1 MNYTG
6 QYVQQPSGAMPPMQA
21 AQQQAQMMQQQRMVM
36 AQPGQAAPGMRQMY
50 PPPPGM
56 MNSQVPGQPM
66 YGHPSQMQQAQMIQ
80 QQQQQ
85 QQQYQYYQCY
95 RRLQPYSASGCMK
108 VVPGNQE
115 THCNLFQF
123 NTMQQQQQTKMVSNG
138 QGAMMHQ
145 QMMGQGAVM
154 VGPAGQ
160 RPPGPGVYSQQQQP
174 GSVMASSSGP
184 MSNSNMPGG
193 PSSAPLP
200 QQQMRMPG
208 HMPGSQ
214 GGGPQQM
221 MSASSMNPQ
230 STGHVGSGA
239 SPQVHS
245 SYGGHQMAV
254 GSPHMSGVGGAAGGM
269 SNSPVTCIQ
278 PSTPQNPSSVQ
289 PGSVGPGSQQPG
301 SVQSQEENTKEYND
315 LVESLKEQYYEK
327 LKRIGDRCDL
337 DNSPKPTG
345 FDRLME
351 ILDRKRKVSQ
361 SLLEKIVGNVR
372 TIVERSSLTYP
383 VIETLRQIEAEGQ
396 SSIFSSFAGD
406 DHRASSQGTPQAVL
420 DPWRSVRHM
429 MIKVPEHLANLS
441 NCEDESEGVGAVKSS
456 IATSSS
462 SLKRPAPSDFNDSGI
477 EAKMEKLD
485 ESASASD
492 QGQGDSSE
500 DENIRIKID
509 CLFDT
514 RQPWRM
520 SVAASRE
527 LNELPWRVDT
537 DCLPASSHSPDAVI
551 CFDSDLLL
559 CPPLRV
565 LVPASYPLDPAV
577 IQFDRSFPRGV
588 QISSQL
594 STMLERSL
602 SVAPSRSLTHIH
614 SAFRSAC
621 QELMRLKGVH
631 SGHYI
636 PNKQHK
642 QLVA

>member
-6 QYVQQPSGAMPPMQA
+6 QYVQQIPGGMPPMQ

-36 AQPGQAAPGMRQMY
+36 NQPGQAAPAMRQMY
-50 PPPPGM
+50 PPPGM
-56 MNSQVPGQPM
+56 MNNQVPGQPM
-66 YGHPSQMQQAQMIQ
+66 YGHPSQMQQAQLMQ

-85 QQQYQYYQCY
+85 QQQYQYYMSRFPSSWQ
-95 RRLQPYSASGCMK
+95 QDIHSEQS
-108 VVPGNQE
+108 QE
-115 THCNLFQF
+115 RKKQLF
-123 NTMQQQQQTKMVSNG
+123 NTYVQKLNAMHQQQSKMVSNG

-145 QMMGQGAVM
+145 QMIRQGGVM
-154 VGPAGQ
+154 VGPGGQ
-160 RPPGPGVYSQQQQP
+160 RPQGPGVYSQQQQP
-174 GSVMASSSGP
+174 ATVMASTSGP
-184 MSNSNMPGG
+184 MTNASMPGG
-193 PSSAPLP
+193 PSSAPMP
-200 QQQMRMPG
+200 QQQMRMAG
-208 HMPGSQ
+208 HMAGGQGAGSQ
-214 GGGPQQM
+214 QM
-221 MSASSMNPQ
+221 ISSSAINPQ
-230 STGHVGSGA
+230 SAGHVGSGA
-239 SPQVHS
+239 SPQVH
-245 SYGGHQMAV
+245 GAFGAAHQMAV
-254 GSPHMSGVGGAAGGM
+254 GSPHMSGVGPAAGGM

-289 PGSVGPGSQQPG
+289 PGSVGPGSQQPA
-301 SVQSQEENTKEYND
+301 SVSSQEENTKEYND
-315 LVESLKEQYYEK
+315 LVDNLRDQYYEK

-396 SSIFSSFAGD
+396 TSLFSAPVGD
-406 DHRASSQGTPQAVL
+406 DVRPSVDSTPQAVL

-429 MIKVPEHLANLS
+429 MIKVPEHLANLGNS
-441 NCEDESEGVGAVKSS
+441 DDESESIGAVKSS
-456 IATSSS
+456 VVGS
-462 SLKRPAPSDFNDSGI
+462 SLKRPAQSDPNDSGI
-477 EAKMEKLD
+477 ETKLSKLD
-485 ESASASD
+485 ESINAEQS
-492 QGQGDSSE
+492 GDASE
-500 DENIRIKID
+500 DENMRIKID

-520 SVAASRE
+520 SVEASRE
-527 LNELPWRVDT
+527 LNELPWRVDM
-537 DCLPASSHSPDAVI
+537 DCLPASSNSPDAVI
-551 CFDSDLLL
+551 CFDSNLLL

-577 IQFDRSFPRGV
+577 IQFERSFPRGV
-588 QISSQL
+588 QISAQL

-602 SVAPSRSLTHIH
+602 SVASSRSLTHIH
-614 SAFRSAC
+614 SAFQSAC

-631 SGHYI
+631 NGHYI

>member
-1 MNYTG
+1 M
-6 QYVQQPSGAMPPMQA
+6 
-21 AQQQAQMMQQQRMVM
+21 
-36 AQPGQAAPGMRQMY
+36 
-50 PPPPGM
+50 
-56 MNSQVPGQPM
+56 
-66 YGHPSQMQQAQMIQ
+66 
-80 QQQQQ
+80 
-85 QQQYQYYQCY
+85 
-95 RRLQPYSASGCMK
+95 
-108 VVPGNQE
+108 
-115 THCNLFQF
+115 FQF
-123 NTMQQQQQTKMVSNG
+123 NTMQQQQSKMVSNG

-145 QMMGQGAVM
+145 QMMGQGGVM
-154 VGPAGQ
+154 VGPGGQ
-160 RPPGPGVYSQQQQP
+160 RAPAGPGVYAQQQP
-174 GSVMASSSGP
+174 ASVMAPSSGP
-184 MSNSNMPGG
+184 MSNTVISG
-193 PSSAPLP
+193 PASAPMTT
-200 QQQMRMPG
+200 QQMRMSG
-208 HMPGSQ
+208 LMAGGQSAGSQ
-214 GGGPQQM
+214 QI

-230 STGHVGSGA
+230 STGHIGSGA

-245 SYGGHQMAV
+245 SFSGHQVAV
-254 GSPHMSGVGGAAGGM
+254 GSPHMSGVGTVGAV
-269 SNSPVTCIQ
+269 SNSPLSCVQ

-301 SVQSQEENTKEYND
+301 SVPSQEENTKEYND

-351 ILDRKRKVSQ
+351 ILDRKRRVSQ

-396 SSIFSSFAGD
+396 TLAFRGGCTD
-406 DHRASSQGTPQAVL
+406 DHPNSQSNPPQAVL
-420 DPWRSVRHM
+420 DPWRSVRHL
-429 MIKVPEHLANLS
+429 MIRVPEHLAILS
-441 NCEDESEGVGAVKSS
+441 NSEDASTVDVGAVKSS
-456 IATSSS
+456 ITSS
-462 SLKRPAPSDFNDSGI
+462 SLKRSAPSDASDSGT
-477 EAKMEKLD
+477 EAKVEKLD
-485 ESASASD
+485 DSSHSD
-492 QGQGDSSE
+492 QNIDSS
-500 DENIRIKID
+500 DEENMRIKID

>member
-6 QYVQQPSGAMPPMQA
+6 QYVQQQPSGAMPPMQA
-21 AQQQAQMMQQQRMVM
+21 QQQAQMMQQQRIVM
-36 AQPGQAAPGMRQMY
+36 GQPGQAAPGMRQMY

-66 YGHPSQMQQAQMIQ
+66 YGHPSQMQQAQLMSRFPPHWQ
-80 QQQQQ
+80 QEIHVEQSQERKKQLFST
-85 QQQYQYYQCY
+85 YV
-95 RRLQPYSASGCMK
+95 RR
-108 VVPGNQE
+108 
-115 THCNLFQF
+115 F
-123 NTMQQQQQTKMVSNG
+123 NTMQQQQQSKMVSNG

-145 QMMGQGAVM
+145 QMMGQGGVM
-154 VGPAGQ
+154 VGPSGQ
-160 RPPGPGVYSQQQQP
+160 RAPAGPGVYAQQQQP
-174 GSVMASSSGP
+174 ASVMASSSGP
-184 MSNSNMPGG
+184 MSGSGMSG
-193 PSSAPLP
+193 PASAPMP
-200 QQQMRMPG
+200 TQQMRMAS
-208 HMPGSQ
+208 HMAGGQ
-214 GGGPQQM
+214 GVGPQQM
-221 MSASSMNPQ
+221 MTASSMNSQ
-230 STGHVGSGA
+230 SSGHLGAGA
-239 SPQVHS
+239 SP
-245 SYGGHQMAV
+245 
-254 GSPHMSGVGGAAGGM
+254 
-269 SNSPVTCIQ
+269 
-278 PSTPQNPSSVQ
+278 Q

-301 SVQSQEENTKEYND
+301 SVPSQEENSKEYND

-351 ILDRKRKVSQ
+351 ILDRKRRVSQ

-396 SSIFSSFAGD
+396 TSVFAAGVND
-406 DHRASSQGTPQAVL
+406 DHRSSSQPNPPQAVL
-420 DPWRSVRHM
+420 DPWRSVRHL

-441 NCEDESEGVGAVKSS
+441 NSDDESAADVGAVKSS
-456 IATSSS
+456 TAGS
-462 SLKRPAPSDFNDSGI
+462 SLKRPAPSDFSDSGI
-477 EAKMEKLD
+477 EAKVEKLD
-485 ESASASD
+485 DSAQAERNSD
-492 QGQGDSSE
+492 PSE
-500 DENIRIKID
+500 DENMRIKID

-631 SGHYI
+631 NGHYI

>member
-1 MNYTG
+1 MNYTN
-6 QYVQQPSGAMPPMQA
+6 QYVQQPSGGIPPQIPT
-21 AQQQAQMMQQQRMVM
+21 QQQAQMMQQQRMVM
-36 AQPGQAAPGMRQMY
+36 GQPGQAAPGMRQMY
-50 PPPPGM
+50 PPPPGLIS
-56 MNSQVPGQPM
+56 SQVPGQPM
-66 YGHPSQMQQAQMIQ
+66 YGHPSQMQQAQMMQ

-85 QQQYQYYQCY
+85 QQQQFQYYMSRFPPHWQQEIHVEQSQERKKQLFSTY
-95 RRLQPYSASGCMK
+95 VRR
-108 VVPGNQE
+108 
-115 THCNLFQF
+115 F
-123 NTMQQQQQTKMVSNG
+123 NTMQQQQQSKLVSNG
-138 QGAMMHQ
+138 QNAMIHQ
-145 QMMGQGAVM
+145 QMMGQAGM
-154 VGPAGQ
+154 MMGPASQ
-160 RPPGPGVYSQQQQP
+160 RPSGPGVYSQQQQP
-174 GSVMASSSGP
+174 GSILSSSTNQLPNTTIGTP
-184 MSNSNMPGG
+184 MS
-193 PSSAPLP
+193 SSSIS
-200 QQQMRMPG
+200 QQQMRMSG
-208 HMPGSQ
+208 HMTSGQ
-214 GGGPQQM
+214 GASAQQM
-221 MSASSMNPQ
+221 SSTAVNSQ
-230 STGHVGSGA
+230 SSGSLTSVA

-245 SYGGHQMAV
+245 AFAGVHLATGSPQMASV
-254 GSPHMSGVGGAAGGM
+254 GPGSGGM

-289 PGSVGPGSQQPG
+289 PGSVGPGSQQPA
-301 SVQSQEENTKEYND
+301 SVSSQEENTKEYND
-315 LVESLKEQYYEK
+315 LVDSLREQYYEK

-351 ILDRKRKVSQ
+351 ILDRKRRVSQ
-361 SLLEKIVGNVR
+361 SLLEKIAGNVR

-383 VIETLRQIEAEGQ
+383 VIETMRQIEAEGYG
-396 SSIFSSFAGD
+396 SIFAGVED
-406 DHRASSQGTPQAVL
+406 SKASTTPSAPQAVL

-429 MIKVPEHLANLS
+429 MIKVPEHLRNLC
-441 NCEDESEGVGAVKSS
+441 NGEDDDSERTGAVISTV
-456 IATSSS
+456 ATS
-462 SLKRPAPSDFNDSGI
+462 SLKRPASADFSDSGI
-477 EAKMEKLD
+477 DTKTEKLD
-485 ESASASD
+485 ESSSSD
-492 QGQGDSSE
+492 KTMDSSDSE
-500 DENIRIKID
+500 STRIKID

-520 SVAASRE
+520 SLAASRE

-537 DCLPASSHSPDAVI
+537 DCLPASSNSPDAVI

-614 SAFRSAC
+614 GAFRSAC

-631 SGHYI
+631 NGHYI

-642 QLVA
+642 QVVA

>member
-6 QYVQQPSGAMPPMQA
+6 QYVQQPSGAMPPMP

-36 AQPGQAAPGMRQMY
+36 GQPGQAAPGMRQMY

-66 YGHPSQMQQAQMIQ
+66 YSHPSQMQQAQMLQ

-85 QQQYQYYQCY
+85 FQYYMSRFPPQW
-95 RRLQPYSASGCMK
+95 QQDIHMEQS
-108 VVPGNQE
+108 QE
-115 THCNLFQF
+115 RKKHIFGQYVRKF
-123 NTMQQQQQTKMVSNG
+123 NAMQQQQQSKMVSNG
-138 QGAMMHQ
+138 QGAMLHQ
-145 QMMGQGAVM
+145 PMMGQSGVM
-154 VGPAGQ
+154 VGPGGQ
-160 RPPGPGVYSQQQQP
+160 RQGGPGVYAQQQP
-174 GSVMASSSGP
+174 GTVMSSSGGPMPGASGIPSGPGSAP
-184 MSNSNMPGG
+184 MS
-193 PSSAPLP
+193 
-200 QQQMRMPG
+200 QQQMRMQG
-208 HMPGSQ
+208 HMS
-214 GGGPQQM
+214 GGPTSVPQQI
-221 MSASSMNPQ
+221 MSGAAMGPQ
-230 STGHVGSGA
+230 SSGHVASGA

-245 SYGGHQMAV
+245 TFAASHQMAV
-254 GSPHMSGVGGAAGGM
+254 GSPHMAGVGPGTGGM
-269 SNSPVTCIQ
+269 SNSPMTSIQ

-289 PGSVGPGSQQPG
+289 PGSVGPGSQQPS
-301 SVQSQEENTKEYND
+301 SVPSQEENTKEYND

-383 VIETLRQIEAEGQ
+383 VIETMRQIEADGQ
-396 SSIFSSFAGD
+396 SSLFATTAD
-406 DHRASSQGTPQAVL
+406 DFRTAPQQAPQAAL

-441 NCEDESEGVGAVKSS
+441 NSDDASEDMGAVKSS

-462 SLKRPAPSDFNDSGI
+462 LKRPAPLDFNDSGI
-477 EAKMEKLD
+477 EAKVEKLD
-485 ESASASD
+485 ETASPEQAA
-492 QGQGDSSE
+492 DSSE
-500 DENIRIKID
+500 DENTRIKID

-537 DCLPASSHSPDAVI
+537 DCLPASSNSPDAVI
-551 CFDSDLLL
+551 CFDSETLM

-614 SAFRSAC
+614 GAFQSAC

-631 SGHYI
+631 NGYYI

>member
-1 MNYTG
+1 MSSSAG
-6 QYVQQPSGAMPPMQA
+6 PMP
-21 AQQQAQMMQQQRMVM
+21 
-36 AQPGQAAPGMRQMY
+36 G
-50 PPPPGM
+50 
-56 MNSQVPGQPM
+56 
-66 YGHPSQMQQAQMIQ
+66 
-80 QQQQQ
+80 
-85 QQQYQYYQCY
+85 
-95 RRLQPYSASGCMK
+95 ASGMPNATSS
-108 VVPGNQE
+108 VP
-115 THCNLFQF
+115 
-123 NTMQQQQQTKMVSNG
+123 M
-138 QGAMMHQ
+138 
-145 QMMGQGAVM
+145 
-154 VGPAGQ
+154 
-160 RPPGPGVYSQQQQP
+160 
-174 GSVMASSSGP
+174 
-184 MSNSNMPGG
+184 
-193 PSSAPLP
+193 P
-200 QQQMRMPG
+200 QQQMRMQG
-208 HMPGSQ
+208 HMS
-214 GGGPQQM
+214 GGPTSVPQQM
-221 MSASSMNPQ
+221 MSGAAMGPQ
-230 STGHVGSGA
+230 SSGHMTSGA

-245 SYGGHQMAV
+245 TFAAGHQIAV
-254 GSPHMSGVGGAAGGM
+254 GSPHMASVGPGPGVM
-269 SNSPVTCIQ
+269 SNSPITCIQ

-289 PGSVGPGSQQPG
+289 PGSVGPGSQQPS
-301 SVQSQEENTKEYND
+301 SVPSQEENTKEYND

-351 ILDRKRKVSQ
+351 ILDRKRRVSQ

-383 VIETLRQIEAEGQ
+383 VIETMRQIEAEGQ
-396 SSIFSSFAGD
+396 SSIFAPSGD
-406 DHRASSQGTPQAVL
+406 DFRTTSQQAPQAAL

-429 MIKVPEHLANLS
+429 MIKVPEHLANLGNS
-441 NCEDESEGVGAVKSS
+441 DDESEDMGAVKSS
-456 IATSSS
+456 VATSS

-477 EAKMEKLD
+477 EAKVEKLD
-485 ESASASD
+485 ESASNEQTAT
-492 QGQGDSSE
+492 DSSE
-500 DENIRIKID
+500 DESIRIKID

-527 LNELPWRVDT
+527 LSELPWRVDT

-614 SAFRSAC
+614 GAFRSAC

-631 SGHYI
+631 NGHYI

>member
-6 QYVQQPSGAMPPMQA
+6 QYVQQQPSGAMPPMQA
-21 AQQQAQMMQQQRMVM
+21 QQQAQMMQQQRIVM
-36 AQPGQAAPGMRQMY
+36 GQPGQAAPGMRQMY

-66 YGHPSQMQQAQMIQ
+66 YGHPSQMQQAQLMSRFPPHWQ
-80 QQQQQ
+80 QEIHVEQSQERKKQLFST
-85 QQQYQYYQCY
+85 YV
-95 RRLQPYSASGCMK
+95 RR
-108 VVPGNQE
+108 
-115 THCNLFQF
+115 F
-123 NTMQQQQQTKMVSNG
+123 NTMQQQQQSKMVSNG

-145 QMMGQGAVM
+145 QMMGQGGVM
-154 VGPAGQ
+154 VGPSGQ
-160 RPPGPGVYSQQQQP
+160 RAPAGPGVYAQQQQP
-174 GSVMASSSGP
+174 ASVMASSSGP
-184 MSNSNMPGG
+184 MSGTGMSG
-193 PSSAPLP
+193 PASAPMP
-200 QQQMRMPG
+200 TQQMRMAS
-208 HMPGSQ
+208 HMAGGQ
-214 GGGPQQM
+214 GVGPQQM
-221 MSASSMNPQ
+221 MTASSMNSQ
-230 STGHVGSGA
+230 SSGHIGAGA

-245 SYGGHQMAV
+245 SFGGHQMAV
-254 GSPHMSGVGGAAGGM
+254 GSPHMSGVGPAGGM
-269 SNSPVTCIQ
+269 SNSPVTSIQ

-301 SVQSQEENTKEYND
+301 SVPSQEENSKEYND

-351 ILDRKRKVSQ
+351 ILDRKRRVSQ

-396 SSIFSSFAGD
+396 TSVFAAGVND
-406 DHRASSQGTPQAVL
+406 DHRSSSQPNPPQAVL
-420 DPWRSVRHM
+420 DPWRSVRHL

-441 NCEDESEGVGAVKSS
+441 NSDDESAADVGAVKSS
-456 IATSSS
+456 TAGP
-462 SLKRPAPSDFNDSGI
+462 SLKRPAPSDFSDSGI
-477 EAKMEKLD
+477 EAKVEKLD
-485 ESASASD
+485 DSAQAERNSD
-492 QGQGDSSE
+492 PSE
-500 DENIRIKID
+500 DENMRIKID

-631 SGHYI
+631 NGHYI

>member
-1 MNYTG
+1 MG
-6 QYVQQPSGAMPPMQA
+6 
-21 AQQQAQMMQQQRMVM
+21 
-36 AQPGQAAPGMRQMY
+36 QPGQAAPGMRQMY
-50 PPPPGM
+50 APPPGM

-66 YGHPSQMQQAQMIQ
+66 YGHPSQMQQAQIMSRFPPHWQ
-80 QQQQQ
+80 QEIHVEQ
-85 QQQYQYYQCY
+85 
-95 RRLQPYSASGCMK
+95 S
-108 VVPGNQE
+108 QE
-115 THCNLFQF
+115 RKKQLFSTYF
-123 NTMQQQQQTKMVSNG
+123 NTMQQQQQSKMVSNG
-138 QGAMMHQ
+138 QGAIIHQ
-145 QMMGQGAVM
+145 QMMGQGGVM
-154 VGPAGQ
+154 VGPSGQ
-160 RPPGPGVYSQQQQP
+160 RAPAGPGVYAQQQQSA
-174 GSVMASSSGP
+174 SVMAPSTGP
-184 MSNSNMPGG
+184 MSNSGMSG
-193 PSSAPLP
+193 PASAPMP
-200 QQQMRMPG
+200 AQQMRMAG
-208 HMPGSQ
+208 HMAGGQ

-221 MSASSMNPQ
+221 MSASSMNSQ
-230 STGHVGSGA
+230 SSGHIGAGA

-245 SYGGHQMAV
+245 SFAGHQMAV
-254 GSPHMSGVGGAAGGM
+254 GSPHMSGVGPAGGM
-269 SNSPVTCIQ
+269 SNSPVTSIQ

-301 SVQSQEENTKEYND
+301 SVPSQDENTKEYND
-315 LVESLKEQYYEK
+315 L
-327 LKRIGDRCDL
+327 
-337 DNSPKPTG
+337 
-345 FDRLME
+345 
-351 ILDRKRKVSQ
+351 

-396 SSIFSSFAGD
+396 TSIFTHGVD
-406 DHRASSQGTPQAVL
+406 EGHRSSSQPNPPQALL
-420 DPWRSVRHM
+420 DPWRSVRHL

-441 NCEDESEGVGAVKSS
+441 NSDDDSATDVGAVKSS
-456 IATSSS
+456 IAGS
-462 SLKRPAPSDFNDSGI
+462 SLKRPAPSDLNDTGI
-477 EAKMEKLD
+477 EVKMEKLGKKVMLIILKISFRD
-485 ESASASD
+485 AINIADDSAHVEQSTD
-492 QGQGDSSE
+492 PSE
-500 DENIRIKID
+500 DENMRIKID

-631 SGHYI
+631 NGHYI

>member
-1 MNYTG
+1 
-6 QYVQQPSGAMPPMQA
+6 
-21 AQQQAQMMQQQRMVM
+21 
-36 AQPGQAAPGMRQMY
+36 
-50 PPPPGM
+50 
-56 MNSQVPGQPM
+56 
-66 YGHPSQMQQAQMIQ
+66 
-80 QQQQQ
+80 
-85 QQQYQYYQCY
+85 
-95 RRLQPYSASGCMK
+95 
-108 VVPGNQE
+108 
-115 THCNLFQF
+115 
-123 NTMQQQQQTKMVSNG
+123 
-138 QGAMMHQ
+138 
-145 QMMGQGAVM
+145 M
-154 VGPAGQ
+154 VGPGGQ
-160 RPPGPGVYSQQQQP
+160 RQGGPGVYTQQQQP
-174 GSVMASSSGP
+174 GTVMSSSGGPMPGASGIPSGTGTGP
-184 MSNSNMPGG
+184 MSQP
-193 PSSAPLP
+193 
-200 QQQMRMPG
+200 QMRMQG
-208 HMPGSQ
+208 HMS
-214 GGGPQQM
+214 GGPTSVPQQM
-221 MSASSMNPQ
+221 MSGAAMGPQ
-230 STGHVGSGA
+230 SSGHVASGA

-245 SYGGHQMAV
+245 AFSAGHQMAV
-254 GSPHMSGVGGAAGGM
+254 GSPHMAGVGPGTGE
-269 SNSPVTCIQ
+269 
-278 PSTPQNPSSVQ
+278 NPSSVQ
-289 PGSVGPGSQQPG
+289 PGSVGPGSQQP
-301 SVQSQEENTKEYND
+301 SLFLARRRIPRNIMTWDSED
-315 LVESLKEQYYEK
+315 VESLKEQYYEK

-383 VIETLRQIEAEGQ
+383 VIETMRQIEADGQ
-396 SSIFSSFAGD
+396 SSLFATTGD
-406 DHRASSQGTPQAVL
+406 DFRTAPQQAPQAAL

-441 NCEDESEGVGAVKSS
+441 NSDDVSEDMGAVKSS
-456 IATSSS
+456 IATSS

-477 EAKMEKLD
+477 EAKVEKLG
-485 ESASASD
+485 ETASPE
-492 QGQGDSSE
+492 QGAESSE
-500 DENIRIKID
+500 DENMRIKID

-537 DCLPASSHSPDAVI
+537 DCLPASSNSPDAVI
-551 CFDSDLLL
+551 CFDSDVLM

-614 SAFRSAC
+614 GAFQSAC

-631 SGHYI
+631 NGYYI

>member
-21 AQQQAQMMQQQRMVM
+21 QQQAQMMQQQRMVM
-36 AQPGQAAPGMRQMY
+36 GQPGQAAPAMRQMY

-66 YGHPSQMQQAQMIQ
+66 YGHPSQMQQAQIM
-80 QQQQQ
+80 QQQ
-85 QQQYQYYQCY
+85 QQQYQYYMQRFPPHWQQEIHVEQSQERKKQLFTTFV
-95 RRLQPYSASGCMK
+95 RR
-108 VVPGNQE
+108 
-115 THCNLFQF
+115 F
-123 NTMQQQQQTKMVSNG
+123 NTMQQQQQQQQQSKMVSNG

-145 QMMGQGAVM
+145 QMMAQGGVM
-154 VGPAGQ
+154 VGPGGQ
-160 RPPGPGVYSQQQQP
+160 RPQGPGVYSQQQQP
-174 GSVMASSSGP
+174 GPAMASSGP
-184 MSNSNMPGG
+184 MSAGAMNCG
-193 PSSAPLP
+193 PSSAPMQQQQIRMSSHVAGGQGSVP
-200 QQQMRMPG
+200 QQIISGSSINSQPSG
-208 HMPGSQ
+208 HLG
-214 GGGPQQM
+214 
-221 MSASSMNPQ
+221 A
-230 STGHVGSGA
+230 GA
-239 SPQVHS
+239 SPQVINS
-245 SYGGHQMAV
+245 FGVAHQMAA
-254 GSPHMSGVGGAAGGM
+254 GSPHMAGVVPATTGM
-269 SNSPVTCIQ
+269 SNSPGTCIQ

-289 PGSVGPGSQQPG
+289 PGSVGPGSQQPP
-301 SVQSQEENTKEYND
+301 SVPSQEENTKEYND
-315 LVESLKEQYYEK
+315 LVDTLREQYYER

-337 DNSPKPTG
+337 DNTTKPTG

-351 ILDRKRKVSQ
+351 ILDRKRRVPQ
-361 SLLEKIVGNVR
+361 PLLEKIAGNVR
-372 TIVERSSLTYP
+372 TIVERASITYP
-383 VIETLRQIEAEGQ
+383 VMETLRQIEADGQ
-396 SSIFSSFAGD
+396 SSVFLRSTE
-406 DHRASSQGTPQAVL
+406 RAAAPPQTVL
-420 DPWRSVRHM
+420 DPWRAVRHM
-429 MIKVPEHLANLS
+429 MIKVPEHLANLCNS
-441 NCEDESEGVGAVKSS
+441 EDDSQDFGAIKSS
-456 IATSSS
+456 IASS
-462 SLKRPAPSDFNDSGI
+462 SLKRPATSDESGP
-477 EAKMEKLD
+477 EPKMEKLD
-485 ESASASD
+485 ETAVKEQVSDSA
-492 QGQGDSSE
+492 E
-500 DENIRIKID
+500 DENMRIKIE

-631 SGHYI
+631 NGHYI
-636 PNKQHK
+636 PNKQQK